1 MSTVKVA
8 RFLFGLMVAVAA
20 PVLAAAGCSGDDEE
34 SPPGGSSGDAGAR
47 LDAPF
52 RPDASCP
59 VVIESPELIKGEHVP
74 EGTELSWSSNPPS
87 SGPHYPVWATF
98 QEYAAPVPRAYL
110 VHSMEHGAVLLLY
123 KCDQPCPAIVDELR
137 KVRDAIAPDPLCSDP
152 IRARVIIAPD
162 PLLDVP
168 VAAAAWG
175 WTYKAECVDAPT
187 LTQFA
192 RDHYAQGPEN
202 TCSPGRAF

>member
-1 MSTVKVA
+1 MKVA
-8 RFLFGLMVAVAA
+8 RFFFRAAVAVVV
-20 PVLAAAGCSGDDEE
+20 PILAAAGCNDDEE
-34 SPPGGSSGDAGAR
+34 SAPGAPPDAGAR

-59 VVIESPELIKGEHVP
+59 VVIESPELVKGEHVP
-74 EGTELSWSSNPPS
+74 EGTELTWSSNPPS

-123 KCDQPCPAIVDELR
+123 KCEQPCPAIVEELR
-137 KVRDAIAPDPLCSDP
+137 KVREAMPADPLCADQ
-152 IRARVIIAPD
+152 IRTRVILAPD

-175 WTYKAECVDAPT
+175 WTYKADCVDAPT

-192 RDHYAQGPEN
+192 RDHYAQAPEN
-202 TCSPGRAF
+202 TCSPGRTF